1 MRKNMV
7 KERLRRGEPCIG
19 TWVDTGNPLAAEI
32 LAEAGYHWL
41 AVDMEHNAID
51 LEDVLHCFYAMTT
64 HDTVPFVR
72 VPWNDPQILKRVL
85 DIGAYG
91 VFVPEIH
98 GLEDAEA
105 ALRACRYAPQG
116 ARGVGGVRGRVYGGE
131 DYHERANEEVAVVL
145 MVEDI
150 AMVRQLDQICRLPGL
165 DGLFIGPQDLAAS
178 LGLSQLGYDNPDPD
192 HRDAVNKVRQSRP
205 RPQGRRQQGTGNRQT
220 VRSVGGYPLRE
231 HRRDQPADRGR
242 IPVDH
247 LSERRSIP
255 LCRRPR
261 DPRSDQAAC
270 QDAVMMCRVPCPLS
284 RDT

>member
-192 HRDAVNKVRQSRP
+192 HRDAVNKVLEIGKRY
-205 RPQGRRQQGTGNRQT
+205 G
-220 VRSVGGYPLRE
+220 VSVGIHCGSIDEINRRIEEGFLWITYQSDARFLFAVARE
-231 HRRDQPADRGR
+231 TLAQIKLPART
-242 IPVDH
+242 P
-247 LSERRSIP
+247 
-255 LCRRPR
+255 
-261 DPRSDQAAC
+261 
-270 QDAVMMCRVPCPLS
+270 
-284 RDT
+284 